1 MNDMSIRKAGLGDL
15 PPAEEGGTD
24 SRARSR
30 PILLLGG
37 GLVLILLVLALFV
50 PVGSVVIAPG
60 QVLVESE
67 VKRIAHPTGGV
78 ITEIA
83 VRNGEHVEQGQLLM
97 RLDDAVSGPTASYS
111 AMSVEQMLAQR
122 ARLEAERLG
131 SSGIRFPAELT
142 RSPAAN
148 ARQAMADEGRLF
160 AIRRTETAQLR
171 AQLLARIEQSRQQIA
186 GYNSQIAALERQREL
201 IQPELEGV
209 RSLWERELVT
219 INRLNELERT
229 AVSLDGNMASLQSD
243 IARTN
248 AAITEANERLIQ
260 LEQSRRAE
268 AAAELAQVNL
278 ALNEQRTRQVTATN
292 QQETREIRAP
302 YAGTIEKIVFTAIG
316 EVVTPAQP
324 IMEIVPDGE
333 PMVVEA
339 RISPADIDRVQI
351 GQGARIRFTAFNM
364 GTTPEIDGRAIYVAT
379 DRVDNSETNE
389 AYFLGRIEIDEEQL
403 EREALELRS
412 GMPAEVFVETGDR
425 SLISY
430 LLKPLRDQFV
440 RAFRHD

>member
-1 MNDMSIRKAGLGDL
+1 MTDMSLTTSSFADL
-15 PPAEEGGTD
+15 PPVEERG
-24 SRARSR
+24 SSSRSR
-30 PILLLGG
+30 PVLLLGG
-37 GLVLILLVLALFV
+37 GLILILLVLALFL

-111 AMSVEQMLAQR
+111 EMTVEQLLAQR

-131 SSGIRFPAELT
+131 ASEIRFPAELAG
-142 RSPAAN
+142 SADSN
-148 ARQAMADEGRLF
+148 ARQARADESRLF
-160 AIRRTETAQLR
+160 AIRRTEAAQLR
-171 AQLLARIEQSRQQIA
+171 AQLLARIEQNQQQIA
-186 GYNSQIAALERQREL
+186 SFNAQIAAVQRQRQL

-209 RSLWERELVT
+209 RSLWEQELVT

-229 AVSLDGNMASLQSD
+229 AASLDGTMASLRAD

-268 AAAELAQVNL
+268 AAAELARVNL
-278 ALNEQRTRQVTATN
+278 ALNEQRTREVSASN
-292 QQETREIRAP
+292 QQATRDIRAP
-302 YAGTIEKIVFTAIG
+302 YSGTIEKIVFTAIG
-316 EVVTPAQP
+316 EVITPAQP

-333 PMVVEA
+333 PMVVEV
-339 RISPADIDRVQI
+339 RISPADIDRVRT

-364 GTTPEIDGRAIYVAT
+364 ATTPEIDGRVIYVAT
-379 DRVDNSETNE
+379 DRIENSETKE
-389 AYFLGRIEIDEEQL
+389 AYFLSRIEINDEQL
-403 EREALELRS
+403 QQERLDLRS
-412 GMPAEVFVETGDR
+412 GMPAEVFIETGDR

-430 LLKPLRDQFV
+430 LTKPLRDQFV

>member
-1 MNDMSIRKAGLGDL
+1 MNDMSIRMGGLADL
-15 PPAEEGGTD
+15 PPVEDDEPE
-24 SRARSR
+24 ARSR

-37 GLVLILLVLALFV
+37 GLILILLALALFA

-78 ITEIA
+78 ITEIH
-83 VRNGEHVEQGQLLM
+83 VRNGEHVEEGQLLM
-97 RLDDAVSGPTASYS
+97 RLDDTVSGPTAAYS
-111 AMSVEQMLAQR
+111 SMTVEQMLAQR
-122 ARLEAERLG
+122 ARLDAERLG
-131 SSGIRFPAELT
+131 ANGIRFPAELT
-142 RSPAAN
+142 RSPDAN
-148 ARQAMADEGRLF
+148 ARQAMADESRLF
-160 AIRRTETAQLR
+160 AIRRSETVQLR
-171 AQLLARIEQSRQQIA
+171 AQLHARIDQSRQQIA
-186 GYNSQIAALERQREL
+186 GYNSQIDAFERQRQL

-229 AVSLDGNMASLQSD
+229 AASLDGNIASLQSD

-248 AAITEANERLIQ
+248 AAITESNERLIQ
-260 LEQSRRAE
+260 LEQTRRAE

-278 ALNEQRTRQVTATN
+278 ALNDQRTRDVTATN

-316 EVVTPAQP
+316 EVITPAQP

-339 RISPADIDRVQI
+339 RISPVDIDRVQI

-364 GTTPEIDGRAIYVAT
+364 ATTPEIEGRVTYVAT
-379 DRVDNSETNE
+379 DRVDNTEANE
-389 AYFLGRIEIDEEQL
+389 AYFLARIAIDEEQL
-403 EREALELRS
+403 RRERLALRS

-430 LLKPLRDQFV
+430 LTKPLRDQFV